1 MSPILQ
7 ENLNIK
13 YDFALYKDIKSIKGT
28 QAQKSLRSITERL
41 STPIQTTNKDTYLI
55 GPYKL
60 GTNEKRSNHN
70 VESVSALVFDIDNPN
85 GYAFEDI
92 IALTSEYFGI
102 VHTTWSHTVS
112 NPRYRLVIH
121 LKSEIPAREFSA
133 VRDSFLLF
141 NPELAAIVDPACSDI
156 SRAYYWF
163 SFPPERADQA
173 QCYVL
178 MGNPIDPSNFKIPR
192 HVEVQKRNLDHKAQT
207 KLQQILMDNTTEGSR
222 NKTLASLVGG
232 LITKGL
238 TKDETYR
245 AATEWNSRLISPLQ
259 TDEVERTHSSIW
271 KTHLR
276 NNDQLHYDHNHKIAH
291 HKNFQLIPAA
301 ELLASPPPKRDW
313 VIEDFLPGKI
323 VAAII
328 AAGGTGKS
336 YLAMHIAISVASG
349 ISLFDQFKVTNPKK
363 VVFISGEDD
372 TTELQRRLYKVAA
385 TLSGQPKTLI
395 NENLNFI
402 DLADSFELFTER
414 NKQGEISITEN
425 PSKICES
432 ITSKIGDEIG
442 LVIVDP
448 ISRFRGGEENLAA
461 DSTRFV
467 QALQQIRDQLNTA
480 VLCLHHVNK
489 SAGAGGS
496 QNNSRGSSAFIDGV
510 RLVFQLNSMA
520 EKDIKN
526 SYGTQLNLPQVLT
539 LQSVK
544 SNYGRPVAPLVLARR
559 NDGSLEAFD
568 LIPGDGQQKAIL
580 LQIQQEKLSKTQ
592 FKELFGGV
600 KSKFGLAEKALAEK
614 LEALNRAGLISIPKR
629 SPMTVTEKGQKIIN
643 S

>member
-1 MSPILQ
+1 MNT
-7 ENLNIK
+7 NLGNNLSIRN
-13 YDFALYKDIKSIKGT
+13 DFALFNSIKNVNAK
-28 QAQKSLRSITERL
+28 QARKSLRNITQKL
-41 STPIQTTNKDTYLI
+41 STPIESDNKDTYLV

-60 GTNEKRSNHN
+60 SADEKRANSN
-70 VESVSALVFDIDNPN
+70 VEAVSALVFDIDNPKN
-85 GYAFEDI
+85 HSFEDI
-92 IALTSEYFGI
+92 VALTSAYLGL
-102 VHTTWSHTVS
+102 VHTTWSHTTQA
-112 NPRYRLVIH
+112 PRYRVVIH
-121 LKSEIPAREFSA
+121 LQSEVPARDFAE
-133 VRDSFLLF
+133 VRSSFLMF
-141 NPELAAIVDPACSDI
+141 NQELANIVDQSCSDI

-163 SFPPERADQA
+163 SYPKTRAHEA
-173 QCYVL
+173 LCCVL
-178 MGNPIDPSNFKIPR
+178 IGNPLDPNALLKPKNHVPFLNKLADYPSNI
-192 HVEVQKRNLDHKAQT
+192 ETMLTLD
-207 KLQQILMDNTTEGSR
+207 INEGSR
-222 NKTLASLVGG
+222 NRTLASLVGG
-232 LITKGL
+232 LILRGL
-238 TKDETYR
+238 NQSETLR
-245 AATEWNSRLISPLQ
+245 TAIEWNSNLTKPLPN
-259 TDEVERTHSSIW
+259 DEVERTHNNIW

-276 NNDQLHYDHNHKIAH
+276 NNPHPSYDHHYKITQHKS
-291 HKNFQLIPAA
+291 FELIPAS

-313 VIEDFLPGKI
+313 VIEDFLPAKI

-336 YLAMHIAISVASG
+336 YLAMHIAVSVASG
-349 ISLFDQFKVTNPKK
+349 TSLFEEFEIKTPKK

-372 TTELQRRLYKVAA
+372 ATELQRRLHKVAA
-385 TLSGQPKTLI
+385 TITGQSKTLLDK
-395 NENLNFI
+395 NLSFM

-432 ITSKIGDEIG
+432 ITNKIGDDIG

-489 SAGAGGS
+489 SAGVGGS

-526 SYGTQLNLPQVLT
+526 SFGIMLNLPQVLT

-544 SNYGRPVAPLVLARR
+544 SNYGRPIAPLMLARR
-559 NDGSLEAFD
+559 NDGALEAFD

-580 LQIQQEKLSKTQ
+580 IQVQQEKLSKTQ

-600 KSKFGLAEKALAEK
+600 KCKFGLAEKALAEK
-614 LEALNRAGLISIPKR
+614 LEDLNAAGLINIPKR
-629 SPMTVTEKGQKIIN
+629 SPMTVTEKGQKLIN